1 MLLLAAL
8 TGIGIGGAAHLLTR
22 AGSGDRAAAAFHGQA
37 SWGPDEL
44 RAPSFELRDQRG
56 SLVSLDGLR
65 GNSVLLTFLD
75 SRCEEQCPAV
85 GVLLG
90 RILRGM
96 KPAERPVLVVVS
108 VDPADDTPA
117 SIRKAM
123 AAWRLAGQWRWHW
136 LRGTSGELAPVWR
149 NYGVAV
155 QPTTHDITHS
165 LVLYLIDRDGFQ
177 RTGYLFP
184 FLSEAVTRDLRT
196 LGEV

>member
-8 TGIGIGGAAHLLTR
+8 MGIAIGGAAHLLTR
-22 AGSGDRAAAAFHGQA
+22 AGSAEPAAATFHGQA

-44 RAPSFELRDQRG
+44 RAPSFALRDHRG
-56 SLVSLDGLR
+56 SRVSLDALR
-65 GNSVLLTFLD
+65 GNPVLLTFLD

-90 RILRGM
+90 RILRSM

-123 AAWRLAGQWRWHW
+123 AAWRLAGPWRWHW
-136 LRGTSGELAPVWR
+136 LRGTSEGLAPVWR
-149 NYGVAV
+149 DYGITV

-165 LVLYLIDRDGFQ
+165 TVLYLIDRNGFQ

-184 FLSEAVTRDLRT
+184 FLSEAVARDLHT
-196 LGEV
+196 LSAA